1 MRCLFP
7 QRHKGQHELQYWLQ
21 RRSAEGELDNSHYVE
36 LYTTRFAISKDFY
49 RGKRI
54 LDIGCGPRGSLEWAE
69 MAAERVGLDP
79 LAREYMKLGADRH
92 QMNYVAS
99 GAEAMPFPKAYFDVV
114 CSFNSLDHV
123 ANLDRTIGEIK
134 RVTKAGGRFLLLTD
148 VNHEPTECEPITF
161 GWDIIDR
168 FTPEFTAQD
177 VKHFEKMPEGL
188 VATLRA
194 GEPYDHARSSDR
206 YGVLQVDFTRSRHT
220 ID

>member
-1 MRCLFP
+1 MLASLSRRLMRCLFP

-134 RVTKAGGRFLLLTD
+134 RVTKAVAGLQRRSRLKKRGFPPPRPVIGDRHHIRVGL
-148 VNHEPTECEPITF
+148 VKI
-161 GWDIIDR
+161 DI
-168 FTPEFTAQD
+168 
-177 VKHFEKMPEGL
+177 VKH
-188 VATLRA
+188 
-194 GEPYDHARSSDR
+194 
-206 YGVLQVDFTRSRHT
+206 
-220 ID
+220 